1 MTQGE
6 LPQVGVEPQSHR
18 DRFTGGRCIWAQ
30 TPAISQSVETYC
42 CSRGATLG
50 WEHVTP
56 EKLRT
61 ISAQSR

>member
-1 MTQGE
+1 MSFLRLE
-6 LPQVGVEPQSHR
+6 WSLNHIAIASL
-18 DRFTGGRCIWAQ
+18 GGRCIWAQ

-50 WEHVTP
+50 WEYVTP